1 MTSLR
6 PLSETEKSL
15 MDDYFKQVGPQAALL
30 AGFGFALLAFL
41 PQEKETRLTI
51 WFVLCA
57 VSAVALELLAAF
69 ILCML
74 TLFTKVERTELLSDS
89 FKWENR
95 IALLSYL
102 LGIVAFLAS
111 IVLLVWIRFPAVA
124 AIVTGIVSLVFALG
138 ALLFVRMFL
147 VHDGIAN
154 LEP

>member
-1 MTSLR
+1 M
-6 PLSETEKSL
+6 

-30 AGFGFALLAFL
+30 AGFGFAILAFL
-41 PQEKETRLTI
+41 PQENESRLTF

-57 VSAVALELLAAF
+57 VGAVTLELLAAF

-74 TLFTKVERTELLSDS
+74 AFFTKVERTELLSDS

-102 LGIVAFLAS
+102 LGIVAFLAG
-111 IVLLVWIRFPAVA
+111 IVLLVWIRFLAVA
-124 AIVTGIVSLVFALG
+124 PIVTGLVSVVFVLG
-138 ALLFVRMFL
+138 VVLFVRMFL
-147 VHDGIAN
+147 VHDRIAN

>member
-1 MTSLR
+1 M
-6 PLSETEKSL
+6 

-30 AGFGFALLAFL
+30 AGFGFAILAFL
-41 PQEKETRLTI
+41 PQENESRLTF

-57 VSAVALELLAAF
+57 VGAVALELLAAF

-74 TLFTKVERTELLSDS
+74 AFFTKVERTELLSDS

-102 LGIVAFLAS
+102 LGIVAFLVG
-111 IVLLVWIRFPAVA
+111 IVLLVWIRFLAVA
-124 AIVTGIVSLVFALG
+124 PIVTGLVSVVFVLG
-138 ALLFVRMFL
+138 AVLFVRMFFI
-147 VHDGIAN
+147 HDRIAN